1 MVKLK
6 NKLIDRSINFYV
18 FYHINLGKIKM
29 KNSIATKI
37 KLATCTLALPT
48 LLSTNITFANNIEL
62 SALKQRAEILN
73 TTYAHISAR
82 ALHIAAYYKIFD
94 MIDKKGSYAQELAKK
109 LKFNDK
115 NLEGLLM
122 VLANHGILEK
132 SSDGKYSLNEK
143 SKILVSTA
151 NNSLQPAIAKEYDN
165 RRWSSIGRVDI
176 AIVEGRNPFEALYN
190 ETFYEYLSNNKAAAD
205 LFNKGMTNFS
215 GKENKEIPSLYNFGK
230 FKTIC
235 DVGGSDGSL
244 INEILTKYQ
253 NVNGSVLDLKSAI
266 KESNILK
273 NNKFG
278 NRLSGIEGDFFN
290 SIPAAD
296 AIILKR
302 VIHNWSNEDCIKILK
317 NCVLAINE
325 TNLGRIFII
334 EKVMPSTPDGSL
346 LIDTSLGGIA
356 LGGYHERSIS
366 EFNELAKS
374 AGLELEKNLDT
385 KTGISVMV
393 FKIKS

>member
-1 MVKLK
+1 
-6 NKLIDRSINFYV
+6 
-18 FYHINLGKIKM
+18 M
-29 KNSIATKI
+29 KNNIATKI
-37 KLATCTLALPT
+37 KLATCTMALPI
-48 LLSTNITFANNIEL
+48 LLSTNIAFADNIE
-62 SALKQRAEILN
+62 ATGLKQRAEILN

-82 ALHIAAYYKIFD
+82 ALHLAAYYKIFD
-94 MIDKKGSYAQELAKK
+94 LIDEKGTYAQELAEK
-109 LKFNDK
+109 LKFNDA

-143 SKILVSTA
+143 SKMLVSTA
-151 NNSLQPAIAKEYDN
+151 SGSLQPAVAKEYDN
-165 RRWSSIGRVDI
+165 RRWSSIGRLDI
-176 AIVEGRNPFEALYN
+176 AVVEGGNPFETLYN
-190 ETFYEYLSNNKAAAD
+190 ETFYDYLDNNKAAAD

-215 GKENKEIPSLYNFGK
+215 GKENKEIPSLYDFGK

-244 INEILTKYQ
+244 ISEILTKYQ
-253 NVNGSVLDLKSAI
+253 TVNGSVLDLKSAI
-266 KESNILK
+266 RESSILK

-278 NRLSGIEGDFFN
+278 NRLSGIEGDFFK
-290 SIPAAD
+290 SIPSSD

-302 VIHNWSNEDCIKILK
+302 VIHNWSNEDCIRILK
-317 NCVLAINE
+317 NCVSAIND

-334 EKVMPSTPDGSL
+334 EKVMPTIPDGSL

-356 LGGYHERSIS
+356 LGGSHERTIS
-366 EFNELAKS
+366 EFNKLAQS

-385 KTGISVMV
+385 KTGISVLV
-393 FKIKS
+393 FKIKN

>member
-1 MVKLK
+1 
-6 NKLIDRSINFYV
+6 
-18 FYHINLGKIKM
+18 M
-29 KNSIATKI
+29 KNNIATQI
-37 KLATCTLALPT
+37 KLATCTMALPI
-48 LLSTNITFANNIEL
+48 LLSTNIAFADNIEVTG
-62 SALKQRAEILN
+62 LKQRAEILN

-82 ALHIAAYYKIFD
+82 ALHFAAYYKIFD
-94 MIDKKGSYAQELAKK
+94 LIEEKGSHAQELAEK
-109 LKFNDK
+109 LKFNDT

-143 SKILVSTA
+143 SKMLVSTA
-151 NNSLQPAIAKEYDN
+151 SGSLQPAVAKEYDN
-165 RRWSSIGRVDI
+165 RRWSSIGRIDI
-176 AIVEGRNPFEALYN
+176 AVVEGRNPFEALYN
-190 ETFYEYLSNNKAAAD
+190 ETFYDYLDNNKAAAD

-215 GKENKEIPSLYNFGK
+215 GKENKEIPSLYDFGK

-244 INEILTKYQ
+244 ISEILTKYQ
-253 NVNGSVLDLKSAI
+253 TVNGSVLDLKSAI
-266 KESNILK
+266 RESSILK

-278 NRLSGIEGDFFN
+278 NRLSGIEGDFFK
-290 SIPAAD
+290 SIPSSD

-317 NCVLAINE
+317 NCVSAIND

-334 EKVMPSTPDGSL
+334 EKVMPTIPDGSL

-356 LGGYHERSIS
+356 LGGSHERTIS
-366 EFNELAKS
+366 EFNKLAQS

-385 KTGISVMV
+385 KTGITVLV
-393 FKIKS
+393 FKIKN